1 MKHLILASG
10 SPRRRE
16 LMSQVGLDFTV
27 VTSDA
32 NENIKEM
39 EPEDY
44 VRELSSAKAQ
54 SVLEQYADKEDSV
67 IVIGADTIVY
77 HKGEILTKPKN
88 EEDAFRILKSLEGQ
102 IHQVYTGVTICSAH
116 KNVSFYE
123 KTDVWV
129 YDMTDEEIRDYIS
142 TGEPMDKAGAL
153 EGIGM
158 GVQSLVISLLR
169 YIVVILPSAF
179 ILCHLFG
186 GGAVWNAFW
195 ITEFAAAVVAEIV
208 YRGTIK
214 RTMPKPR

>member
-1 MKHLILASG
+1 MNTKYSEEQGDGSFMKNLILASG

-32 NENIKEM
+32 DENIKEM

-44 VRELSSAKAQ
+44 VRELSSVKAQ
-54 SVLEQYADKEDSV
+54 SVLEQYADNEDSV

-102 IHQVYTGVTICSAH
+102 IHQLYTGVTICSAH

-142 TGEPMDKAGAL
+142 TGEPMDKAGAY
-153 EGIGM
+153 GIQGK
-158 GVQSLVISLLR
+158 
-169 YIVVILPSAF
+169 
-179 ILCHLFG
+179 
-186 GGAVWNAFW
+186 
-195 ITEFAAAVVAEIV
+195 FAAYIKGIEGDYNNVVGLPVARLVHEL
-208 YRGTIK
+208 K
-214 RTMPKPR
+214 AF

>member
-1 MKHLILASG
+1 MNTKYSEEQGYGSFMKHLILASG

-32 NENIKEM
+32 DENIKEM

-44 VRELSSAKAQ
+44 VRELSSVKAQ
-54 SVLEQYADKEDSV
+54 SVLEQYADKDDSV

-77 HKGEILTKPKN
+77 HKGEILTKPKD

-102 IHQVYTGVTICSAH
+102 IHQVYTGVTICSTH

-142 TGEPMDKAGAL
+142 TGEPMDKAGAY
-153 EGIGM
+153 GIQGK
-158 GVQSLVISLLR
+158 
-169 YIVVILPSAF
+169 
-179 ILCHLFG
+179 
-186 GGAVWNAFW
+186 
-195 ITEFAAAVVAEIV
+195 FAAYIKGIEGDYNNVVGLPVARLVHELK
-208 YRGTIK
+208 TF
-214 RTMPKPR
+214 

>member
-32 NENIKEM
+32 DENIKEM

-44 VRELSSAKAQ
+44 VRELSSIKAQ
-54 SVLEQYADKEDSV
+54 SVLEQYADKDDSV

-77 HKGEILTKPKN
+77 HKGEILTKPKD

-102 IHQVYTGVTICSAH
+102 IHQVYTGVTICSTH
-116 KNVSFYE
+116 KNVRFYE

-142 TGEPMDKAGAL
+142 TGEPMDKAGSY
-153 EGIGM
+153 GIQG
-158 GVQSLVISLLR
+158 
-169 YIVVILPSAF
+169 
-179 ILCHLFG
+179 LFG
-186 GGAVWNAFW
+186 IYVKGISGDYNN
-195 ITEFAAAVVAEIV
+195 VVGLPVARLFYEMKKSGINL
-208 YRGTIK
+208 RG
-214 RTMPKPR
+214 

>member
-1 MKHLILASG
+1 MNTKYSEEQGDGSFMKNLILASG

-32 NENIKEM
+32 DENIKEM

-44 VRELSSAKAQ
+44 VRELSSVKAQ
-54 SVLEQYADKEDSV
+54 SVLEQYADNEDSV

-77 HKGEILTKPKN
+77 HKGEILTKPKD

-102 IHQVYTGVTICSAH
+102 IHQVYTGVTICSTH

-142 TGEPMDKAGAL
+142 TGEPMDKAGAY
-153 EGIGM
+153 GIQGK
-158 GVQSLVISLLR
+158 
-169 YIVVILPSAF
+169 
-179 ILCHLFG
+179 
-186 GGAVWNAFW
+186 
-195 ITEFAAAVVAEIV
+195 FAAYIKGIEGDYNNVVGLPVARLVHELK
-208 YRGTIK
+208 TF
-214 RTMPKPR
+214 

>member
-1 MKHLILASG
+1 MNTKYSEEQGDGSFMKRLILASG

-32 NENIKEM
+32 DENIKEM

-44 VRELSSAKAQ
+44 VRELSAIKAQ

-77 HKGEILTKPKN
+77 HKGEILTKPED
-88 EEDAFRILKSLEGQ
+88 EEDAFRILKSLEGE

-129 YDMTDEEIRDYIS
+129 YDMTDDEIGDYIN
-142 TGEPMDKAGAL
+142 TGEPMDKAGAY
-153 EGIGM
+153 GIQGK
-158 GVQSLVISLLR
+158 
-169 YIVVILPSAF
+169 
-179 ILCHLFG
+179 
-186 GGAVWNAFW
+186 
-195 ITEFAAAVVAEIV
+195 FAAYIKGIEGDYNNVVGLPVARLVHELKV
-208 YRGTIK
+208 F
-214 RTMPKPR
+214 

>member
-1 MKHLILASG
+1 MNTKYSEEQGDGSFMKRLILASG

-32 NENIKEM
+32 DENIKEM

-44 VRELSSAKAQ
+44 VRELSAIKAQ

-77 HKGEILTKPKN
+77 HKGEILTKPED
-88 EEDAFRILKSLEGQ
+88 EEDAFRILKSLEGE

-129 YDMTDEEIRDYIS
+129 YDMTDEEIGDYIN
-142 TGEPMDKAGAL
+142 TGEPMDKAGAY
-153 EGIGM
+153 GIQGK
-158 GVQSLVISLLR
+158 
-169 YIVVILPSAF
+169 
-179 ILCHLFG
+179 
-186 GGAVWNAFW
+186 
-195 ITEFAAAVVAEIV
+195 FAAYIKGIEGDYNNVVGLPVARLVHELKV
-208 YRGTIK
+208 F
-214 RTMPKPR
+214 